1 MAGNSIHINPSN
13 NTVVVQEGQT
23 QILEV
28 KALGPQGRIGP
39 PGPPG
44 PSGSMAAVGPVGAV
58 QFAWINNEVSG
69 SADFNFTPSTST
81 LRLSGSFFLSASL
94 LPDVDS
100 VTGLSSFSL
109 GSADRPWKDL
119 YVSSNSIYFVSA
131 SVPYAL
137 TLTSSDAGQTTLSID
152 GNRVAL
158 TDIPG
163 LQNVSASYALT
174 ASYALNA
181 SNTFSNLIYT
191 GSVTASL
198 NITDNIFT
206 VASASEDIL
215 KLNNEGVL
223 ILRNNPSTPT
233 AVAGGI
239 YYSGSGEFFF
249 GF

>member
-44 PSGSMAAVGPVGAV
+44 PSGSMSTVGPTGSI
-58 QFAWINNEVSG
+58 QFAWINGAASG
-69 SADFNFTPSTST
+69 SKDFSFTPSTST
-81 LRLSGSFFLSASL
+81 LRLSGSFFLSGSI
-94 LPDVDS
+94 LPDINP
-100 VTGLSSFSL
+100 VTGISSFSL

-158 TDIPG
+158 TNVAG
-163 LQNVSASYALT
+163 LQNISASYALT
-174 ASYALNA
+174 ASYAL
-181 SNTFSNLIYT
+181 NTFSNLIYT

-198 NITDNIFT
+198 NITDDILT
-206 VASASEDIL
+206 LASASENMFRVN
-215 KLNNEGVL
+215 KEGVL
-223 ILRNNPSTPT
+223 VLRENIAAPTP
-233 AVAGGI
+233 VAGGI